1 MSNKEEILK
10 NIRLHTS
17 ERVEMPLIALDAI
30 HYSDKV
36 EQFVEVSKSVGGN
49 AVVLREGEDI
59 NVLIRSLYPDAG
71 KSASNVP
78 GIDAVINPDDV
89 RTSQE
94 LNGISLGIVQ
104 GVFGVAEN
112 GCVWVVQ
119 NVKERS
125 LYFISEYLVLLIDK
139 DQLVDNM
146 HEAYTKVQFND
157 YGFGCFISGP
167 SKTADIEQALVVG
180 AHGAKGVTVI
190 LR

>member
-10 NIRLHTS
+10 KIRLHTS

-59 NVLIRSLYPDAG
+59 NALIRSLYPDAG

-146 HEAYTKVQFND
+146 HEAYKKVQFND

>member
-49 AVVLREGEDI
+49 AVVLSEGEDI

-146 HEAYTKVQFND
+146 HEAYKKVQFND

>member
-10 NIRLHTS
+10 NIRLHTQ
-17 ERVEMPLIALDAI
+17 ETYEMPLITLDAI
-30 HYSDKV
+30 HYPDKV
-36 EQFVEVSKSVGGN
+36 EQFIQVSKSVGGN
-49 AVVLREGEDI
+49 AVVLREGEDL
-59 NVLIRSLYPDAG
+59 NELIRSLYPDAG

-78 GIDAVINPDDV
+78 GIHAAINPDDV

-94 LNGISLGIVQ
+94 LNGIDLGIVQ

-112 GCVWVVQ
+112 GGVWVAQ

-125 LYFISEYLVLLIDK
+125 LYFISEYLVILIDK
-139 DQLVDNM
+139 DQIVDNM
-146 HEAYTKVQFND
+146 HEAYKKATFND

-180 AHGAKGVTVI
+180 AHGPKGLTVI

>member
-1 MSNKEEILK
+1 
-10 NIRLHTS
+10 
-17 ERVEMPLIALDAI
+17 MPLIALDAI

-146 HEAYTKVQFND
+146 HEAYKKVQFND

>member
-10 NIRLHTS
+10 KIRLHTS

-146 HEAYTKVQFND
+146 HEAYKKVQFND

>member
-10 NIRLHTS
+10 NIRLHTQ

-30 HYSDKV
+30 HYPDKV
-36 EQFVEVSKSVGGN
+36 EQFVQVSKSVGGN
-49 AVVLREGEDI
+49 AVVLREGEDL
-59 NVLIRSLYPDAG
+59 NALIRSLYPDAV

-78 GIDAVINPDDV
+78 GIDVVINPDDV
-89 RTSQE
+89 HTSQE
-94 LNGISLGIVQ
+94 LNGIDLGIVQ

-125 LYFISEYLVLLIDK
+125 LYFISEYLVILIDK

-146 HEAYTKVQFND
+146 HEAYKKAQFNE

-180 AHGAKGVTVI
+180 AHGPKGVTVI

>member
-36 EQFVEVSKSVGGN
+36 EQFVEVSKSVGAN

-59 NVLIRSLYPDAG
+59 NALIRSLYPDAG

-146 HEAYTKVQFND
+146 HEAYKKVQFND

>member
-125 LYFISEYLVLLIDK
+125 LYFISEYLVILIDK

-146 HEAYTKVQFND
+146 HEAYKKVQFND

>member
-59 NVLIRSLYPDAG
+59 NALIRSLYPDAG

-94 LNGISLGIVQ
+94 LNGISLGIIQ

-146 HEAYTKVQFND
+146 HEAYKKVQFND

>member
-36 EQFVEVSKSVGGN
+36 EQFVEVSKSVGAN

-146 HEAYTKVQFND
+146 HEAYKKVQFND

>member
-146 HEAYTKVQFND
+146 HEAYKKVQFND